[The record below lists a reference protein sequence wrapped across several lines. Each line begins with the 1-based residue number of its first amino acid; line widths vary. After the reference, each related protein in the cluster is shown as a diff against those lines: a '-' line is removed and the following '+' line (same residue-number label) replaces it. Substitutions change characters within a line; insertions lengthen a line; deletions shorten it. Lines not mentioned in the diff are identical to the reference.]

1 MMPALLAVDPTISL
15 PLTSP
20 VFWLGMAALAVPA
33 IISSLNGLLSII
45 ARFKK
50 LPADQDRYAAKSD
63 LEQCHSDLD
72 GRIKEERRLREK
84 LETEYRQ
91 DNDRA
96 NRQRESVQ
104 KELQSISN
112 QLGQLFGIL
121 NTRRKTGL

>member
-20 VFWLGMAALAVPA
+20 IFWLGMAALAVPA

-50 LPADQDRYAAKSD
+50 LPPDNERYAAKAD
-63 LEQCHSDLD
+63 LEKCHTDLD
-72 GRIKEERRLREK
+72 GRILEERRLREK
-84 LETEYRQ
+84 LEAEYRN

-104 KELQSISN
+104 NELKSISN

-121 NTRRKTGL
+121 NARRKTGL

>member
-1 MMPALLAVDPTISL
+1 MPALLAVDPTISL